1 MAHILTSS
9 VIVSTF
15 IMWWGGLQL
24 QSAYGSRQAKHSRF
38 IYFAQAGSRTKNVRY
53 NNCLP
58 HHHVIIIHHKRPL
71 TLKSMP
77 PAGNLVIYLHLLQT
91 SHFAPLCPY
100 GPGLGLTRCLNP
112 GPFSFSVGWRHA
124 HRSEWATVF
133 ITSSVMGPHVGT
145 TGDHPHCLPE
155 ADVGP
160 GGGRLLSFCL
170 LLVGGNCCT
179 VRF

>member
-77 PAGNLVIYLHLLQT
+77 PAGGSSCIMPQTPFLSGSVRWLSLLAISGCGSRSTWCLV
-91 SHFAPLCPY
+91 F
-100 GPGLGLTRCLNP
+100 
-112 GPFSFSVGWRHA
+112 
-124 HRSEWATVF
+124 TVWWHMHMVHMVF
-133 ITSSVMGPHVGT
+133 RGQGVWHMVPRVQGVW
-145 TGDHPHCLPE
+145 L
-155 ADVGP
+155 
-160 GGGRLLSFCL
+160 
-170 LLVGGNCCT
+170 T
-179 VRF
+179 VRGPLGVYGSGCGSRSTWCRGR